1 MLRRLTGDAIINST
15 DIVFLCTLSSLSFN
29 FSQWTII
36 LTFEIPSTN
45 QHIEYLFFSQSPFK
59 SSECE
64 RGRRHTRAQNQ
75 STARELTKNA
85 SITPFTTSTAAASMI
100 TLRSVLRVW
109 FEHPL
114 RAKWQLLP
122 TTPQADRTTS
132 SLNMLLPP
140 YLKLPRLKRPA
151 IPSCPRT
158 KKGNT
163 YFTSAHSRD
172 SSIVMRGSEPCA
184 SLPRCVIRKEDLRTA
199 VSVRPPLPTLT
210 HPWPPP
216 SPKARK
222 PVVQF
227 RCTKD
232 EH

>member
-109 FEHPL
+109 FENPL
-114 RAKWQLLP
+114 RAKWQLIIAHNASSWSNDQFFEHAPP
-122 TTPQADRTTS
+122 TVPQATQVETS
-132 SLNMLLPP
+132 RYSQLSEN
-140 YLKLPRLKRPA
+140 KKR
-151 IPSCPRT
+151 
-158 KKGNT
+158 
-163 YFTSAHSRD
+163 
-172 SSIVMRGSEPCA
+172 
-184 SLPRCVIRKEDLRTA
+184 
-199 VSVRPPLPTLT
+199 
-210 HPWPPP
+210 
-216 SPKARK
+216 
-222 PVVQF
+222 
-227 RCTKD
+227 
-232 EH
+232 